1 MAGNAFTNLLG
12 KILLPSKTGGGKGTA
27 NTPTFNSSN
36 KDQVL
41 SLPTYREHLSD
52 LYDDRLSSD
61 SKTLI
66 KKLFVNDPDMSSAV
80 NAFLTVANTTP
91 LFIVKDVNG
100 MVDRAGQ
107 QMLNQV
113 LMYLTT
119 RVDYSKGFAYKPDVS
134 EISENWRYMCLLR
147 GACATE
153 LVLDKLMGPAELR
166 TVDMGSIQWYEKE
179 PGKYS
184 PVQKAAGGGK
194 DISLDIPTFFVS
206 FFRRDPTSI
215 YTNSPFV
222 SAINTIAARQ
232 QVVNDLY
239 RIMQLTGYPRM
250 EVKVLEEVVM
260 KNAPANIKSDGK
272 KLREYMDGQL
282 TSIQGLVSNIRVD
295 QAFIHYDSI
304 EPGILN
310 EKAPGMSMDI
320 TGVIN
325 TLNAQNQ
332 AGLRSMA
339 TILGRGESGVNT
351 ASVEARIFS
360 MTAEELNEPVAK
372 LWSDVLTLAI
382 RLMGSQSVVHC
393 RFRPVEMRPDLELE
407 PQRVIKATRLKED
420 LSLGIIDD
428 DEYHLEMYGRLR
440 PDSAPEL
447 SGTGFMSKSATAANA
462 ENVSPNSD
470 PLGRSVTPEGS
481 KMAKSKQVTKK

>member
-184 PVQKAAGGGK
+184 PVQKATGGGK

-447 SGTGFMSKSATAANA
+447 SGTGFMSKSAASANA